1 MIGNGEINRQSIG
14 RIDMKMPEQRPR
26 GVTPGS
32 SQLEP
37 LLDTLEAS
45 AWLKIHPKTLQRMAR
60 RGELR
65 AVQVGKLWR
74 FRSSDLADWI
84 SARIA

>member
-1 MIGNGEINRQSIG
+1 MIGNGEINRLSFG
-14 RIDMKMPEQRPR
+14 RIAMKMPEQRPR
-26 GVTPGS
+26 DVTPGS

-37 LLDTLEAS
+37 LLDTLEAA

-84 SARIA
+84 SDRIA